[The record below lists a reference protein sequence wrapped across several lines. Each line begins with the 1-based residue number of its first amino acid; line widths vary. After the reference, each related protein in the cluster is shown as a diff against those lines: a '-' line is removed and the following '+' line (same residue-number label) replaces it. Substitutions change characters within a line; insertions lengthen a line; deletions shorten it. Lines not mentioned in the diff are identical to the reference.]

1 MDAPGSTFSALAS
14 SASDE
19 KAASPAPKSRQS
31 QFCMPIK
38 GSVPVP
44 RDLFRRILGMIDDLR
59 PRGCAADA
67 RGGDNASTEGT
78 ITPFRLPV
86 GPESSYIGV
95 NKWRMGRPS
104 GKCRIKSYIEEY
116 CTSCELAS
124 LFDVADSAT
133 RSEPRARP
141 ARGVDMADQLTSA
154 TWFWL
159 LVPILA
165 CVGLSILTMIFRR
178 KAER

>member
-1 MDAPGSTFSALAS
+1 MRSRR
-14 SASDE
+14 SASTS
-19 KAASPAPKSRQS
+19 AMLR
-31 QFCMPIK
+31 
-38 GSVPVP
+38 
-44 RDLFRRILGMIDDLR
+44 LGTIRPGQTTAEVR
-59 PRGCAADA
+59 PRRCTMGWYRSAGASHGS
-67 RGGDNASTEGT
+67 RGGDNASTEAT

-86 GPESSYIGV
+86 EPESSYIGV
-95 NKWRMGRPS
+95 NEWRMGRPS
-104 GKCRIKSYIEEY
+104 RKCRIKSYIEER

-124 LFDVADSAT
+124 LFDVADSVT
-133 RSEPRARP
+133 RSEHRARS
-141 ARGVDMADQLTSA
+141 ARGADMADQLTSA